1 MNCSDS
7 NTFDKKY
14 REETCYKCK
23 RNCKSRAALFLN
35 GYWIHYISDKLSEE
49 DINNIEH
56 KDTPYKCKS
65 CKPCKAIQIKS
76 PSDTFQS
83 GNMPIDQNYEVS
95 DKNIPAMT
103 HIKLIDV
110 DRTTYY
116 IMGDNFDKPTGAE
129 SLLIEEC
136 NYCCACRAVLDSNI
150 NTCCLCA
157 MLFHYHCID
166 MSTNT
171 CYG

>member
-1 MNCSDS
+1 MFNDTPLILVLDIMQWIRGMSLSIKSCVFFPFI
-7 NTFDKKY
+7 NKY

-35 GYWIHYISDKLSEE
+35 GHWIHYISDKLSEE

-83 GNMPIDQNYEVS
+83 GDMKYS
-95 DKNIPAMT
+95 ST
-103 HIKLIDV
+103 C
-110 DRTTYY
+110 TTVV
-116 IMGDNFDKPTGAE
+116 A
-129 SLLIEEC
+129 
-136 NYCCACRAVLDSNI
+136 
-150 NTCCLCA
+150 
-157 MLFHYHCID
+157 LFY
-166 MSTNT
+166 
-171 CYG
+171 